1 MPVSD
6 SEAIKFISQNQMDP
20 IVVVKGDGEGGGG
33 GGGCCCNCFIL
44 HYFWNTQILFIIE
57 NLFLWL
63 M

>member
-33 GGGCCCNCFIL
+33 GVVVIVLFYITSETPKFCLLLKI
-44 HYFWNTQILFIIE
+44 YFCD
-57 NLFLWL
+57 
-63 M
+63 